1 MAFTADIIQDTL
13 QGVFL
18 FTKFGVILLILKLFQ
33 ISVELL
39 TRVSCTTMRA
49 IFQME
54 VI

>member
-18 FTKFGVILLILKLFQ
+18 FTKFGVILLILKLLDH
-33 ISVELL
+33 VELL